1 MYVYRDI
8 FYVQSPYIS
17 LKQEIRYKLPSNQY
31 ESIPDYSPKNE
42 KENVISYGP
51 FHSLEVF
58 APCEV
63 TYIHF
68 PSNAQFRTL
77 EK

>member
-51 FHSLEVF
+51 FHSLEAF
-58 APCEV
+58 AFCEV